1 MSLVDDFMLSHNDE
15 CDTTMGTAVMV
26 CNGQTFNVVDN
37 LTSKSV
43 DGEFGGL
50 EPQVRGVVT
59 AQPGDVTSP
68 LAMLNKR
75 CTINGVAYRVSL
87 VDQGTIGI
95 HFTLADPNER

>member
-15 CDTTMGTAVMV
+15 CDTTMGTASMA
-26 CNGQTFNVVDN
+26 CNGQTFPVVDN
-37 LTSKSV
+37 VTSKQV

-59 AQPGDVTSP
+59 AQPSDVTSP

-75 CTINGVAYRVSL
+75 CTVGGTAYRVSQ
-87 VDQGTIGI
+87 VEIGTIAI
-95 HFTLADPNER
+95 HFTLADPNEK